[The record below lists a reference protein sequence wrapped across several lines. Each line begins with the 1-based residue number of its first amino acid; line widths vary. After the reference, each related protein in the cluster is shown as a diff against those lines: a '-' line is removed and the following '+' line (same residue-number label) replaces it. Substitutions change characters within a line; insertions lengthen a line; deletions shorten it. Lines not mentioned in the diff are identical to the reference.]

1 MFCSCNV
8 NHRTPTA
15 TPDYLHMVALR
26 GNSSLATLLLLAGF
40 KLWRAD
46 WLSGIFTP
54 GTLMSRLATVRYFLW
69 FIILFSSRKITRN
82 QTEQETRKVL
92 YMSGKEC

>member
-1 MFCSCNV
+1 
-8 NHRTPTA
+8 
-15 TPDYLHMVALR
+15 MVALR

-54 GTLMSRLATVRYFLW
+54 GTLMSRLATVRYLLW
-69 FIILFSSRKITRN
+69 CHYSRFPHERSLGQVRLDKKICIFEEERVPKDFD
-82 QTEQETRKVL
+82 QV
-92 YMSGKEC
+92 